1 MVLVGFRGDVT
12 CSGWIF
18 NESQSLRLKSSLSDG
33 LWRTGELDEAC
44 DLLEGQVAEQQLI
57 LELQRAE
64 MEEEGQR
71 HRAALRLQTRRLRG
85 VRAARDA
92 SRAAQAAAEAEAAA
106 AVALGRRQELLAA
119 SEALRAELAEAAAQG
134 AEQRWQEMARTA
146 VGRQRRGCARS
157 CVCCVCWERPREA
170 VLVPCGHFALCLSC
184 AGRVKGRCPLC
195 RAQGD
200 VLRTR

>member
-18 NESQSLRLKSSLSDG
+18 NESQSLRLKSSLSGG

-57 LELQRAE
+57 LELQRGE

-119 SEALRAELAEAAAQG
+119 SEALWAELAEAAAQG

-146 VGRQRRGCARS
+146 VGRQ
-157 CVCCVCWERPREA
+157 
-170 VLVPCGHFALCLSC
+170 L
-184 AGRVKGRCPLC
+184 RVRQEL
-195 RAQGD
+195 R
-200 VLRTR
+200 VLRVLGAA